1 MENSRILNI
10 LIPTRHLGES
20 KLFYTEIMGFECVFE
35 SETSCYVRGGGVN
48 IAIYPI
54 SDDPLWLSQ
63 GRGIALDVVVENL
76 GEAEKDLQHYGV
88 VILRK
93 WQDANGK
100 FLLVEDPDKNLL
112 ELIEPPAGN
121 S

>member
-1 MENSRILNI
+1 
-10 LIPTRHLGES
+10 
-20 KLFYTEIMGFECVFE
+20 
-35 SETSCYVRGGGVN
+35 
-48 IAIYPI
+48 
-54 SDDPLWLSQ
+54 
-63 GRGIALDVVVENL
+63 VVENL